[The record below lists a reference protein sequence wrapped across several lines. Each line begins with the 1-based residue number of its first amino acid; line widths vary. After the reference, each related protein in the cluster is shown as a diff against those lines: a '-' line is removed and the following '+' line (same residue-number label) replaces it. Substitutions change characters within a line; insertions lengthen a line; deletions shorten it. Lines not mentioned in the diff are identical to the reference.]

1 MRIPKPSPALALA
14 FVALLVALG
23 GSSFAAPAREAASK
37 LITGKQIKNGSIG
50 TTDLSKKAR
59 KALKGK
65 TGKTGPAGAQGL
77 QGAKGDRGL
86 QGVAP
91 ASEAWHEVGAT
102 GEPAFTDGV
111 PASTCWGNFP
121 AGTSPNNSAGFFKD
135 AAGVVH
141 LKGMVNEHCGGGGAD
156 AGVPIF
162 TLPAGYR
169 PAKIERQATV
179 QTTDA
184 PEVVLVSP
192 NGDVTV
198 DIEPATDDSTNYTS
212 LDGITFRAAG

>member
-1 MRIPKPSPALALA
+1 MRIPRPSPALALA

-59 KALKGK
+59 GAL
-65 TGKTGPAGAQGL
+65 TGKRGKAGPVGAQGL
-77 QGAKGDRGL
+77 QGLQGPKGDRGL
-86 QGVAP
+86 QGVAL
-91 ASEAWHEVGAT
+91 ASESWHEVGAT
-102 GEPAFTDGV
+102 GEPAFTDAG
-111 PASTCWGNFP
+111 ATCWGNYTGVGF
-121 AGTSPNNSAGFFKD
+121 NSAGFFKD

-141 LKGMVNEHCGGGGAD
+141 LKGFVNEHCGPAGAD
-156 AGVPIF
+156 AGIPIF

-169 PAKIERQATV
+169 PAATERQATV
-179 QTTDA
+179 QTGDA
-184 PEVVLVSP
+184 LEVVDVKP

-198 DIEPATDDSTNYTS
+198 DLEPATEDSGNFTS
-212 LDGITFRAAG
+212 LDGMTFRAAG